1 MKIFSAVSLAIL
13 VSAGA
18 QAQHRAGAP
27 PRAFSPPTISAPS
40 AIAQQR
46 VGSPVVPS
54 VGALGG
60 SFASTAMS
68 RPLGGIAPPSFPT
81 SGIGNQRRREPETG
95 RRFRYIGPI
104 YYVPNAYDTGYQP
117 YGYSTFDQPANPAL
131 YPPPP
136 QETTP
141 QQPVIIN
148 QYFSS
153 RNATTQTEGDTTT
166 TAETA
171 PSDPAAVPQ
180 AAVPRNG
187 APQNAVPQ
195 NYYLIAYKNHTVY
208 TVLAYWL
215 EGDTL
220 HYVTTQNTHNQASLS
235 LIDLDRTIKLNADN
249 SVPFSLSGK

>member
-13 VSAGA
+13 VSSGA

-27 PRAFSPPTISAPS
+27 PRAF
-40 AIAQQR
+40 
-46 VGSPVVPS
+46 SPVVPS

-68 RPLGGIAPPSFPT
+68 RPLGGVAPPSFPT
-81 SGIGNQRRREPETG
+81 NGIGNQRRRDPGTG
-95 RRFRYIGPI
+95 RGNRYFGPI

-136 QETTP
+136 PQESAP
-141 QQPVIIN
+141 QQPIIIN
-148 QYFSS
+148 QYFTS

-171 PSDPAAVPQ
+171 PGDPAAVPQ
-180 AAVPRNG
+180 NG
-187 APQNAVPQ
+187 VPQ

-208 TVLAYWL
+208 TALAYWL

-235 LIDLDRTIKLNADN
+235 LIDLERTIKLNADN